1 LGRMASRCAFM
12 AYLRPEPPGRRMA
25 GGAAG
30 GAGAG
35 GLLMGRRV
43 TWASNTGYAATLD
56 AAAQIEAA
64 AKKAGKSELEGIM
77 DLVDKLEQHLMD
89 LWLGLGQK

>member
-1 LGRMASRCAFM
+1 
-12 AYLRPEPPGRRMA
+12 
-25 GGAAG
+25 
-30 GAGAG
+30 
-35 GLLMGRRV
+35 MGRRV
-43 TWASNTGYAATLD
+43 TWASNTGYAAALD